1 MIEVW
6 KCEVLK
12 FLLAGFKLYAS
23 NENNSSVAP
32 VTYHSMTQNTVFR
45 DKRKLSEYS
54 TNTFFKQ
61 QLLGKTR

>member
-1 MIEVW
+1 
-6 KCEVLK
+6 
-12 FLLAGFKLYAS
+12 
-23 NENNSSVAP
+23 
-32 VTYHSMTQNTVFR
+32 MTQNTVFR